1 MIRVL
6 ERNIVLRKLFFEK
19 SEIERS
25 LIASYAFSI
34 SMVLFRVVY
43 TGETMF
49 LFLVWNLF
57 LGWLPYII
65 SSIITQK
72 QYDNG
77 LRFYLFVTLWLLLL
91 PNAFYIITDLFHLRD
106 RYIVPLWF
114 DLVIIISFAWNG
126 LITGVLSMRQME
138 KIFNQKWKIKTDWLF
153 IFPLMFLNALGIYIG
168 RFLRY
173 NSWDVI
179 TNPLQLY
186 TDVMHLILD
195 PIKNRFD
202 WSMMI
207 CFAFLLT
214 IFYMTLKRISSYLHQ

>member
-6 ERNIVLRKLFFEK
+6 ERKIVLRKLFFDK

-43 TGETMF
+43 TGDTMF

-57 LGWLPYII
+57 LGWLPYFI
-65 SSIITQK
+65 SSIITKK
-72 QYDNG
+72 QYDKG
-77 LRFYLFVTLWLLLL
+77 LRFYLLVTMWLLLL

-106 RYIVPLWF
+106 REIVPLWF
-114 DLVIIISFAWNG
+114 DLVVIISFAWNG

-138 KIFNQKWKIKTDWLF
+138 KIFNHKWKIKTDWLYV
-153 IFPLMFLNALGIYIG
+153 FPLMFLNALGIYIG

-173 NSWDVI
+173 NSWGYNQPFTVI
-179 TNPLQLY
+179 CRRDAPY
-186 TDVMHLILD
+186 T
-195 PIKNRFD
+195 
-202 WSMMI
+202 
-207 CFAFLLT
+207 
-214 IFYMTLKRISSYLHQ
+214 

>member
-6 ERNIVLRKLFFEK
+6 ERNLVLRKLFFEK

-25 LIASYAFSI
+25 LIASFAFSI
-34 SMVLFRVVY
+34 SMVLFRVIY
-43 TGETMF
+43 TGESMF

-57 LGWLPYII
+57 LGLLPYFI
-65 SSIITQK
+65 SSIITKK

-77 LRFYLFVTLWLLLL
+77 LHFYLFVTLWLLLL

-106 RYIVPLWF
+106 REIVPLWF

-138 KIFNQKWKIKTDWLF
+138 NLFNQKWKIKADWLYV
-153 IFPLMFLNALGIYIG
+153 FPLMFLNALGIYIG

-202 WSMMI
+202 WSMI
-207 CFAFLLT
+207 ISFALLLT
-214 IFYMTLKRISSYLHQ
+214 IFI